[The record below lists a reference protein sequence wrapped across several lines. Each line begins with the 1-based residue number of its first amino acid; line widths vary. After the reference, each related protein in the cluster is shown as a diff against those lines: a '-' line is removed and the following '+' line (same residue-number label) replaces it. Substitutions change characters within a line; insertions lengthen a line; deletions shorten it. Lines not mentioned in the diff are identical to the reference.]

1 MKRLFLDANVIFS
14 AALSAKGRCRGLF
27 RLAEQGYCQLVT
39 SPHALTEAERNLVAK
54 YPQALAVYQE
64 QLLPL
69 VVPVTEASREKVE
82 WAMGLGLPLKDAPI
96 LAAAV
101 LASVDVLVT
110 GDRRH
115 FGDLYN
121 QTIQGVMVLTPQ
133 SALGLLL

>member
-14 AALSAKGRCRGLF
+14 AALSAEGRCRGLF
-27 RLAEQGYCQLVT
+27 RLAEQGYCQLLT
-39 SPHALTEAERNLVAK
+39 SPHALTEAERNLTVK

-64 QLLPL
+64 TLLPL
-69 VVPVTEASREKVE
+69 VAVVTEASQEKVE

-110 GDRRH
+110 GDLRH
-115 FGDLYN
+115 FGDLYDK
-121 QTIQGVMVLTPQ
+121 TIEEVIVLTPQ
-133 SALGLLL
+133 SALGVFL

>member
-14 AALSAKGRCRGLF
+14 AALSAEGRCRGLF
-27 RLAEQGYCQLVT
+27 RLAIHGDCQLVI
-39 SPHALTEAERNLVAK
+39 SPHALTEAERNLVTK

-64 QLLPL
+64 MLLPL
-69 VVPVTEASREKVE
+69 LFPVTEASREKVA
-82 WAMGLGLPLKDAPI
+82 WAMGFGLPLKDAPI

-115 FGDLYN
+115 FGDLYDK
-121 QTIQGVMVLTPQ
+121 TIEGVMVLTPQ
-133 SALGLLL
+133 SALALFL